1 MEFLIL
7 SAVLGTGY
15 VLNKNKKDDAHPD
28 DINVDSPL
36 YNDVD
41 NMLEPNR
48 KLIRNDYSDKKLPL
62 EFKDRYGN
70 QIGDNR
76 LISENKGPNEM
87 LNEVTRNAQRESVSS
102 IYGYSLTGEKIDP
115 KKFVHNNMVPFFGGS
130 VKQNVDEYATN
141 TILDTYTGNDIT
153 YQKKKEIPSMFD
165 PQANVGNPY
174 GTSNLSGYQ
183 QERYIPSNKRANDTP
198 IERTYVGPGL
208 NNGYTAKPDGG
219 FQQMAKR
226 DYIMPKSV
234 DELRVK
240 TNPKMVYQGR
250 INPGKKISRTGKIG
264 QVKKRTPEGFFVNT
278 PDRLF
283 TAVGQQTAPKLR
295 PAHIMK
301 ITNRE
306 KNGPDNHY
314 GPAVSTQTK
323 ASQRAKVAKSRRI
336 ALPSSGMRHLDG
348 GGRWSINSKSK
359 SKRELHDYGKSGYRL
374 KPNSRQRT
382 QKCSQ
387 PINLKGDRYQGRA
400 PNDPKLKLTKN
411 VGHEMNEKWTSNV
424 QMTNRGIMVVN
435 PDMKAKTTTRETTLY
450 SSETAGIAKGNIAPR
465 VYNPDMKAKT
475 TTRETTLYSSETTGI
490 AKGNIAPRV
499 YNPDDYAKTTIRQT
513 TLSDYTGNADG
524 PKQQRS
530 RESAMNATVRTLR
543 EDISR
548 GRAPT
553 KVGPKLITGKGHI
566 KMTTRKSNKLNKI
579 IAQRSHIKSSRAQI
593 PNIENN
599 KINFTKQRKDIK
611 SQNIA
616 NRLDTYMVDA
626 FKQNPYT
633 QSLNSFC

>member
-48 KLIRNDYSDKKLPL
+48 KLIRSDYSDKKLPL

-76 LISENKGPNEM
+76 LISENKGPNEL
-87 LNEVTRNAQRESVSS
+87 LNEITRNTQKESVSS
-102 IYGYSLTGEKIDP
+102 KYGYSLTGEKINP

-219 FQQMAKR
+219 YQQMAKR

-264 QVKKRTPEGFFVNT
+264 KIKKRTPDGFFVNT

-295 PAHIMK
+295 PAHVIKM
-301 ITNRE
+301 TNRE
-306 KNGPDNHY
+306 KNGPSNHY
-314 GPAVSTQTK
+314 GPAVSSQTK
-323 ASQRAKVAKSRRI
+323 ASQRSKVAKSRRI

-400 PNDPKLKLTKN
+400 PNDPKLKLTKK
-411 VGHEMNEKWTSNV
+411 VGHEMNEKWASNV
-424 QMTNRGIMVVN
+424 QMTNRGIMIVN

-450 SSETAGIAKGNIAPR
+450 SSET
-465 VYNPDMKAKT
+465 
-475 TTRETTLYSSETTGI
+475 SGI

-499 YNPDDYAKTTIRQT
+499 YNPDDYAKTTMRET

-530 RESAMNATVRTLR
+530 RESVRNATVRTLR

-553 KVGPKLITGKGHI
+553 KVGPKLITGKGHV

-626 FKQNPYT
+626 FKKNPYT

>member
-48 KLIRNDYSDKKLPL
+48 KLIRSDYSDKKLPL

-76 LISENKGPNEM
+76 LISENKGPNEL
-87 LNEVTRNAQRESVSS
+87 LNEITRNTQKESVSS
-102 IYGYSLTGEKIDP
+102 KYGYSLTGEKIDP

-219 FQQMAKR
+219 YQQMAKR

-264 QVKKRTPEGFFVNT
+264 KIKKRTPDGFFVNT

-295 PAHIMK
+295 PAHVIKM
-301 ITNRE
+301 TNRE
-306 KNGPDNHY
+306 KNGPSNHY
-314 GPAVSTQTK
+314 GPAVSSQTK
-323 ASQRAKVAKSRRI
+323 ASQRSKVAKSRRI

-400 PNDPKLKLTKN
+400 PNDPKLKLTKK
-411 VGHEMNEKWTSNV
+411 VGHEMNEKWASNV
-424 QMTNRGIMVVN
+424 QMTNRGIMIVN

-450 SSETAGIAKGNIAPR
+450 SSET
-465 VYNPDMKAKT
+465 
-475 TTRETTLYSSETTGI
+475 SGI

-499 YNPDDYAKTTIRQT
+499 YNPDDYAKTTMRET

-530 RESAMNATVRTLR
+530 RESVRNATVRTLR

-553 KVGPKLITGKGHI
+553 KVGPKLITGKGHV

-626 FKQNPYT
+626 FKKNPYT